1 MELEQKMP
9 HAHLGGSGF
18 MRIVLS
24 TTEST
29 PAACCSWIGCTRGS
43 AANQL
48 AGATGAETVE
58 GLLNV
63 ERSGDMVE
71 FHVTSSAIGLTGLPS
86 TPPGR
91 PAGIAMTPDVDMN
104 ALEGDFRK
112 VVSMVQNARPGLSDG
127 QRGYGGLRVARD
139 RPGEQHK
146 GRLAQARHPQQDS
159 ERRVTMSKETSP
171 ALNET

>member
-1 MELEQKMP
+1 
-9 HAHLGGSGF
+9 

-112 VVSMVQNARPGLSDG
+112 VVSMVQNARGLVG
-127 QRGYGGLRVARD
+127 RAAWVWRAAC
-139 RPGEQHK
+139 GE
-146 GRLAQARHPQQDS
+146 AQAGRAAQRTARTGAAPTAGLGASRNDVH
-159 ERRVTMSKETSP
+159 RNV
-171 ALNET
+171 AGA